1 MNTTPHT
8 VPDRRQLRRNR
19 LPEALD
25 QQLNT
30 LIADAKKARAL
41 DAEAAWAH
49 LEDAHVLSQPW
60 IRSHVKVHVAML
72 GLGWSQRDRGEV
84 IGQLARLIVAGPGSA
99 TGRYPV
105 GNIGRATVSAFE
117 PMPIRA
123 DLARALDDHDT
134 AFPKPVERSGTGLA
148 SRARRLKDQVGLY
161 KVTGWLG
168 GLGLKAHA
176 RRDPKPVAPAAAQKR
191 QLLQLVAKAKDT
203 EFGRNHD
210 FANITTVADYQGNVP
225 VRTFDQFWADYWSE
239 PFPRLD
245 NVTWPGT
252 IRYFAR
258 SSGTTT
264 GDSKHIPCSDEMIK
278 TNNRGGFE
286 VVIEHLRNN
295 PNSRV
300 SAGRTFLFG
309 GSPTLDE
316 LAPGIFAGELS
327 GIAARETP
335 AIAGRDRY
343 YPPPE
348 LAAIDD
354 WNDKVDRFARDCVG
368 KNIRSISGVPTWLQ
382 VLFDRA
388 FETADIDDRR
398 LVSLF
403 PDLELITHGGINFE
417 PYQDAFTKL
426 LDGSHAELREVYA
439 ASEGFIAVADRGPGD
454 GLRLLL
460 DNGLFYEFIEADQL
474 DQPNPTRHWIDD
486 VELDTNYAMII
497 TSCAGLWSYSIGD
510 LVRFVNLDT
519 PRILVAGRVSQTMST
534 FGEHVTGEQLE
545 TAVATAAH
553 HLGVNVND
561 FATAPVFGTNQ
572 AVGHH
577 RYVIEID
584 GTPRG
589 ELAEAID
596 ASLAEQNADY
606 RTKRTNDIV
615 LSAPEVRT
623 VRPGTFASW
632 MTANGKAGGQRK
644 VPRVTTPD
652 RLDNIV
658 QHTMQA

>member
-1 MNTTPHT
+1 MNNKPHT
-8 VPDRRQLRRNR
+8 VHDRRQPKRHR
-19 LPEALD
+19 LPEALRQRID
-25 QQLNT
+25 T
-30 LIADAKKARAL
+30 LITDAKTMRTL

-49 LEDAHVLSQPW
+49 LEEAHVLSQPW
-60 IRSHVKVHVAML
+60 IRPHLRVHVAML
-72 GLGWSQRDRGEV
+72 GLGWSQSDRSEV

-117 PMPIRA
+117 PMPIRD
-123 DLARALDDHDT
+123 DLAHRLDDPGT
-134 AFPKPVERSGTGLA
+134 SPAQPVDQPDGL
-148 SRARRLKDQVGLY
+148 RTRFQQRKDRLGLY
-161 KVTGWLG
+161 KITGWLG
-168 GLGLKAHA
+168 GLGLKAYA
-176 RRDPKPVAPAAAQKR
+176 RRNRKPIAPTRAQQH
-191 QLLQLVAKAKDT
+191 QLLELVAKAKDT
-203 EFGRNHD
+203 KFGVDHD
-210 FANITTVADYQGNVP
+210 FANITTVAEYQSRVP
-225 VRTFDQFWADYWSE
+225 IRTFGQFWADYWSE
-239 PFPRLD
+239 PFPQLG

-264 GDSKHIPCSDEMIK
+264 GESKHIPCSDEMIK
-278 TNNRGGFE
+278 ANNRGGFE

-335 AIAGRDRY
+335 SIAGRDRY

-354 WNDKVDRFARDCVG
+354 WNTKVDRFAQDCIG

-388 FETADIDDRR
+388 FESAGIDDRR

-403 PDLELITHGGINFE
+403 PELELITHGGINFE
-417 PYQDAFTKL
+417 PYQDAFNKL
-426 LDGSHAELREVYA
+426 LEGSHAELREVYA
-439 ASEGFIAVADRGPGD
+439 ASESFIAVADRGPGE
-454 GLRLLL
+454 GMRLLL
-460 DNGLFYEFIEADQL
+460 DNGLFYEFIDADHL
-474 DQPNPTRHWIDD
+474 DQPNPKRRWIDN

-497 TSCAGLWSYSIGD
+497 TSCAGLWSYALGD
-510 LVRFVNLDT
+510 LVRFVDLVT

-534 FGEHVTGEQLE
+534 FGEHVTGEQLDI
-545 TAVATAAH
+545 AVATAAR
-553 HLGVNVND
+553 HLGVTVND
-561 FATAPVFGTNQ
+561 FAIAPVFGTDQ
-572 AVGHH
+572 AVGRH
-577 RYVIEID
+577 RYIIEIE
-584 GTPRG
+584 GTPDG
-589 ELAEAID
+589 DLGEAID

-623 VRPGTFASW
+623 VRPGTVASW

-658 QHTMQA
+658 QHNMHA